1 MIDATLYPETATYLS
16 RLPDGL
22 GSHREC
28 EVKGSVV
35 REVAAGFDAATIATL
50 PPVLREV
57 IANPPPVSSWV
68 HEVPLNVLLLVQHET
83 LVRRTGQRDAMFDRA
98 FDATRALLNTPL
110 YKILFIVVSPE
121 RLFSGLD
128 RRWNAMRR
136 GTSIEL
142 LELAPMRARIRAH
155 FPTQHYNETLVKIR
169 AASLRASLSCAGAK
183 DVEVTIDAVTKDRCD
198 WSARWR

>member
-1 MIDATLYPETATYLS
+1 MIDAALYPETATYLS
-16 RLPDGL
+16 RLPQGAE
-22 GSHREC
+22 SYREC

-35 REVAAGFDAATIATL
+35 REVASGFDAATVATL
-50 PPVLREV
+50 PPSLREV

-68 HEVPLNVLLLVQHET
+68 QEVPLNVLLLVQHEV
-83 LVRRTGQRDAMFDRA
+83 LARRTGHRETMVDRA
-98 FDATRALLNTPL
+98 YEATRALLNTPL

-128 RRWNAMRR
+128 RRWSSMRR

-142 LELAPMRARIRAH
+142 LELAPMRARIRAN
-155 FPTQHYNETLVKIR
+155 FPAHHYNETLLKIR
-169 AASLRASLSCAGAK
+169 ASSLRASLSCAGAK
-183 DVEVTIDAVTKDRCD
+183 EVEVAIDAVTKDHCD